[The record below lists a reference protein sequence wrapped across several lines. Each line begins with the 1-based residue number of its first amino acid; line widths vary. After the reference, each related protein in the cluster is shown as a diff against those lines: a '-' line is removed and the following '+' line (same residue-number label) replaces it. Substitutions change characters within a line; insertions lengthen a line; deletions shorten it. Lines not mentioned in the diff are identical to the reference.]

1 MPRIK
6 SSKKR
11 MRQAEARNERNRAQ
25 RSQLRNAMKKV
36 RAASSAEDAQKAF
49 VAAESLLARAGRKHM
64 IHPNKAARN
73 MSRLAKAANAKAQA
87 SA

>member
-11 MRQAEARNERNRAQ
+11 MRQSAERNERNRGQ

-36 RAASSAEDAQKAF
+36 RAAATPEEAQQAF
-49 VAAESLLARAGRKHM
+49 QRAESLLARAGRKHLV
-64 IHPNKAARN
+64 HPNTAARN
-73 MSRLAKAANAKAQA
+73 MSRLAKAANAKKAEA
-87 SA
+87 R